1 MRNTVVS
8 FIILILLAVAVFS
21 INPDSNNDSNNR
33 TVPEKALIQ
42 ENLTQKTDNK
52 SNFSHASKNGGYFYL
67 MPLEDTNLAVNSI
80 KENFTAIFSGICR
93 DGIFEE
99 ININKG
105 LIKPSEP
112 CTAYQT
118 VVVNP
123 ARFRELASNG
133 TVNLSLMGEDYELKL
148 QDRQIQKTD
157 LKSYMGYIS
166 GKPQSSCFFTVRNE
180 SIEGY
185 INVDFFTLSYGI
197 TETNKSYNGKVIHLL
212 CKYYSQE
219 GDREIRKRYSLDPLE
234 FTLRN
239 NGKKNH
245 EVSIELLD
253 FYNKSLFKAKYSL
266 KPGDEIFSPKINV
279 EPAYYRYEI
288 ILDNTFTFEEKVR
301 ADYAAE
307 LGSSEKLHIN
317 LIEDPDNPIEF
328 WIAVA

>member
-1 MRNTVVS
+1 
-8 FIILILLAVAVFS
+8 
-21 INPDSNNDSNNR
+21 
-33 TVPEKALIQ
+33 
-42 ENLTQKTDNK
+42 
-52 SNFSHASKNGGYFYL
+52 
-67 MPLEDTNLAVNSI
+67 
-80 KENFTAIFSGICR
+80 
-93 DGIFEE
+93 
-99 ININKG
+99 
-105 LIKPSEP
+105 
-112 CTAYQT
+112 
-118 VVVNP
+118 
-123 ARFRELASNG
+123 
-133 TVNLSLMGEDYELKL
+133 
-148 QDRQIQKTD
+148 
-157 LKSYMGYIS
+157 MGYIS

>member
-1 MRNTVVS
+1 M
-8 FIILILLAVAVFS
+8 
-21 INPDSNNDSNNR
+21 
-33 TVPEKALIQ
+33 
-42 ENLTQKTDNK
+42 
-52 SNFSHASKNGGYFYL
+52 
-67 MPLEDTNLAVNSI
+67 MPLEGTKLAVNSS
-80 KENFTAIFSGICR
+80 KENFTAGSLGICR

-99 ININKG
+99 IKLDKG
-105 LIKPSEP
+105 LIEPSEP
-112 CTAYQT
+112 CAAYQT
-118 VVVNP
+118 VVANP
-123 ARFRELASNG
+123 VKFRELASNG

-148 QDRQIQKTD
+148 QDRQIQKSD

-180 SIEGY
+180 SIEGC

-197 TETNKSYNGKVIHLL
+197 ITTDEKYNEKVIHLL

-253 FYNKSLFKAKYSL
+253 FYNKSVFKAKYSL

-288 ILDNTFTFEEKVR
+288 ILDNKFTFEEKVR

-317 LIEDPDNPIEF
+317 LNEDPDNPIEF
-328 WIAVA
+328 GIAVA